1 MNIPA
6 CLCRVVLPVSIV
18 VASSGAVAQTMAT
31 QTAEVDLNGPVTVT
45 QQHALPVPPNGDT
58 YVIGPND
65 HLSVQVFDLPE
76 LKLDDVQVD
85 GSGKISVPLA
95 GPMVV
100 AGLTSEAVAE
110 MIASELRNK
119 YVKNPLVTVN
129 VRESKSQSFVVDG
142 EVREP
147 GNYPVVGK
155 VTLIKAIASAK
166 GLSDFAKLDNVI
178 VFREV
183 DDRKY
188 AAVYNLKSIRSGIYG
203 DPRIYANDTV
213 VVGTSRFR
221 KFQRDFIQILP
232 AITNPLVLLIR

>member
-1 MNIPA
+1 MRFSKS
-6 CLCRVVLPVSIV
+6 LCGPLLA
-18 VASSGAVAQTMAT
+18 ASLISTVGQASGQTTPLEIAQ
-31 QTAEVDLNGPVTVT
+31 AELNGPVTVT
-45 QQHALPVPPNGDT
+45 QQRDLPVPVNADT

-65 HLSVQVFDLPE
+65 HLSVQIFDLPE
-76 LKLDDVQVD
+76 LRLDDVQVD

-100 AGLTSEAVAE
+100 AGLTSEEVAE
-110 MIASELRNK
+110 KIATELRAK
-119 YVKNPLVTVN
+119 YVKNPIVTVN
-129 VRESKSQSFVVDG
+129 VKETKSQTFVVDG

-147 GNYPVVGK
+147 GNYPVIGK
-155 VTLIKAIASAK
+155 VTLVKAIASAK

-178 VFREV
+178 VFREI
-183 DDRKY
+183 DKRKY
-188 AAVYNLKSIRSGIYG
+188 AAVYNLKSIRAGVYG

-232 AITNPLVLLIR
+232 AITNPLVLLLR